1 MCKHKHKTIVYYEG
15 ITDIGNGPEE
25 IFFTAFQCDDCGMLL
40 EAASTEDVL
49 AVSYEPPTLDKAAYW
64 NALKHAARAVVES
77 AKEVQNGTR

>member
-1 MCKHKHKTIVYYEG
+1 MCKHKHKTIIYYEG
-15 ITDIGNGPEE
+15 IADIGDGPEE

-64 NALKHAARAVVES
+64 NALKNAARAVVES